1 MRDVHLPGVDLNL
14 LPALEALLRRRN
26 VTEAARDV
34 GLSQPAMSRVLARLR
49 DTLEDPLLVRTSE
62 GYVLSPRGEVLST
75 QIGATLDHVKGIFRP
90 PAFDPARTERT
101 IRMVG
106 FDLHSILIAPALMA
120 RLAVEAPGIRIR
132 LENYG
137 PDIATRMRS
146 GKLDLLFA
154 LAQTP
159 LAPGVMSEVYAR
171 DRMVVVMRKGHP
183 LARRRWTIEDFGRVE
198 HAAISILGG
207 EASETDA
214 LLARVGVKRDIR
226 LVTPHF
232 MGALATVS
240 QTNMVTTI
248 GRALASR
255 FADELGLLFK
265 ESCLPNPDLDL
276 TIVWSEACA
285 TDPVLAWV
293 RTMIREVA
301 AETIGA
307 CTDSRQTRVSRRAE
321 RL

>member
-1 MRDVHLPGVDLNL
+1 M
-14 LPALEALLRRRN
+14 
-26 VTEAARDV
+26 
-34 GLSQPAMSRVLARLR
+34 
-49 DTLEDPLLVRTSE
+49 
-62 GYVLSPRGEVLST
+62 
-75 QIGATLDHVKGIFRP
+75 K
-90 PAFDPARTERT
+90 
-101 IRMVG
+101 
-106 FDLHSILIAPALMA
+106 
-120 RLAVEAPGIRIR
+120 
-132 LENYG
+132 
-137 PDIATRMRS
+137 S